1 MVLIGHQDTT
11 AACNQLWTTAKPTHA
26 KMVRVIATL
35 MEIVKVDWSVASTIV
50 VRIGPKVT
58 IAV

>member
-1 MVLIGHQDTT
+1 MVLIGPLDTI
-11 AACNQLWTTAKPTHA
+11 AACNQLWTIVKPTHA

-35 MEIVKVDWSVASTIV
+35 MMTVKVDWSVASTIV
-50 VRIGPKVT
+50 VRIGLKVT